1 MTSGGPGLDQTEWS
15 GLLKGAQGGKLK
27 LLKVDA
33 GALRKIVSACEA
45 FAADIKGLI
54 DFLLR
59 EDSFPKFSWVY
70 DNKAAGAHS
79 NAALAESRVTTLY
92 SMKMLFDKFDDK
104 RTVELVDILKNH
116 QAIVTVMANTF
127 GAAHKSFSKTDDDNA
142 SMFHPPAQGTNHWPE
157 IAKFHAT
164 PSADWKSGPG
174 LPTTAGSG
182 VSFDSNAKGRIEG
195 AIESGD
201 SLSLLD
207 FAAIAEM
214 IERNGGNTF
223 WMAGE
228 WKALA
233 TVWRRS
239 VQKFTDEVDYVFKN
253 QYWEGAGADRAV
265 AFLDK
270 YLQSTDTLQRGMESM
285 SNVIGNTANFNFF
298 IKSHQPLY
306 EHYKYIAGS
315 VSSVQDFTDVNDVL
329 TRARTFWD
337 KGDASSAQKG
347 YRGGITQL
355 AGYIPTFTDPNKM
368 LGASGDLP
376 GSYNYKDPTGNN
388 GGGSGGGKGGGGTGG
403 GKDGGGNSGG
413 GTGSGKS
420 GGGTGGGGEGKGTG
434 GGAGSAGS
442 KPPGSGSKP
451 PGSGGGTES
460 SSRPPSSAKEMVP
473 GGATGPVVGATGPLS
488 ALTKALQQLASGMMS
503 GPSLPFASGPW
514 DASGPTGASG
524 PFGFDI
530 KPAGV
535 GGGSAGGSAAGAG
548 KPANPL
554 EDKLFPRAAA
564 PGNSTEAVT
573 ARAGMAPSAA
583 MPYGGYPMGGGMG
596 GGAPGGQQ
604 QQQQQ
609 RKRAAYLDST
619 EHLEEAVGEDPLS
632 VRPIID
638 R

>member
-1 MTSGGPGLDQTEWS
+1 MTSGGPGFDQTEWS
-15 GLLKGAQGGKLK
+15 GLLKGAQDGKLK
-27 LLKVDA
+27 LLKVDS
-33 GALRKIVSACEA
+33 GGLGKLVSAAEG
-45 FAADIKGLI
+45 FAADIKGFI
-54 DFLLR
+54 DLVLGEYFA
-59 EDSFPKFSWVY
+59 KFVWTI
-70 DNKAAGAHS
+70 DNKKDFSVDSAAQ
-79 NAALAESRVTTLY
+79 RVTTLD
-92 SMKMLFDKFDDK
+92 SMKMLFDRFEDK

-127 GAAHKSFSKTDDDNA
+127 VAAHKSYSNTDDDNA
-142 SMFHPPAQGTNHWPE
+142 HTFNAPEKGTDHWSE
-157 IAKFHAT
+157 LSKFHST
-164 PSADWKSGPG
+164 SPNDWKSGPG

-182 VSFDSNAKGRIEG
+182 VSFDSGAKGRIEG

-201 SLSLLD
+201 FFVLLD
-207 FAAIAEM
+207 FANIAKM
-214 IERNGGNTF
+214 IEKNGGNTF
-223 WMAGE
+223 WLAGE
-228 WKALA
+228 WRALG
-233 TVWRRS
+233 VLWRRS
-239 VQKFTDEVDYVFKN
+239 VQKFVDEVEFVFKN
-253 QYWEGAGADRAV
+253 GYWEGRGAERAV
-265 AFLDK
+265 AFLEK
-270 YLQSTDTLQRGMESM
+270 YLQATDTLQRGMESM
-285 SNVIGNTANFNFF
+285 SNVVGNTADFNSF
-298 IKSHQPLY
+298 IYSRLYQYADFKAYDAGGQPSKVLR
-306 EHYKYIAGS
+306 S
-315 VSSVQDFTDVNDVL
+315 TDVNGAL
-329 TRARTFWD
+329 TAMRAFWD
-337 KGDASSAQKG
+337 KGDAQSSQKG
-347 YRGGITQL
+347 YRGGVTQL
-355 AGYIPTFTDPNKM
+355 AGLIPMFADPNKLM
-368 LGASGDLP
+368 GATGDLP
-376 GSYNYKDPTGNN
+376 GSYNYKEPTGNP

-403 GKDGGGNSGG
+403 GGGEGKGSGG
-413 GTGSGKS
+413 GTGGGKS
-420 GGGTGGGGEGKGTG
+420 GGGTGGGGESKGTG

-460 SSRPPSSAKEMVP
+460 SSRPPSSAKDMVP

-488 ALTKALQQLASGMMS
+488 ALTKALQQLASGMVS
-503 GPSLPFASGPW
+503 GPALPFASGPW
-514 DASGPTGASG
+514 GASGPTGASG

-535 GGGSAGGSAAGAG
+535 GGGSAGGSAAGVG

-564 PGNSTEAVT
+564 PGNTGESAI
-573 ARAGMAPSAA
+573 ARAGVAPSAA